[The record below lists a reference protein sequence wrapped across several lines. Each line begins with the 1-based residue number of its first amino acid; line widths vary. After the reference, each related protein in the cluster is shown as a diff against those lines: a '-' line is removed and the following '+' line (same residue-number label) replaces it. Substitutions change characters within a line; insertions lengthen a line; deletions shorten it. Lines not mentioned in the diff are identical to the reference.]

1 MPELVVEAEQVQIL
15 LVEDDPG
22 EGESALRVLRASLPV
37 EKVHW
42 VKDGAE
48 ALDFLFCS
56 GRYAGRDPAK
66 LPAFVLL
73 DIKMPKVD
81 GIEVLRRL
89 KGSQLRAIPVVV
101 MTSSAEERDVLES
114 YRLGVDGYVVKPVQ
128 AEGLLATVS
137 SLGLAPRR

>member
-1 MPELVVEAEQVQIL
+1 VQIL
-15 LVEDDPG
+15 LVEDDPS

-56 GRYAGRDPAK
+56 GRYAQRDPAK